1 MVLLKQST
9 MNILIHMLHGTAHK
23 STLKKKKIMLLTG
36 LRKQLWRVVWSPDGI
51 GLTLPLLMNIELT

>member
-1 MVLLKQST
+1 
-9 MNILIHMLHGTAHK
+9 
-23 STLKKKKIMLLTG
+23 MLLAG